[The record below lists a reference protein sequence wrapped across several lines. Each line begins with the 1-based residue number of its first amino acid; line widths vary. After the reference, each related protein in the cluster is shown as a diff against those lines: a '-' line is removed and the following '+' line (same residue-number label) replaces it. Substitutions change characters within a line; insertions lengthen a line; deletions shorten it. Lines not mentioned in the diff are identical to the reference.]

1 LITPSDFQS
10 IVSGRR
16 RGVRAALMRWG
27 LRAAEAPYTLAVGWR
42 NWRFD
47 AGHAAVTRADV
58 PVVSVGNLTWGGTG
72 KTPMVE
78 WLARWF
84 TAQQVRVTIVS
95 RGYRGVDGQDNDE
108 ARELKQKLP
117 DVPHLQNPDRVSAAR
132 AEVGELASELIVLDD
147 GFQHR
152 RLARDLDIVLLDALE
167 PFGYNH
173 LVPRGTLREP
183 LSGLARADVI
193 GLTRSDM
200 VDEGIRQ
207 TVRQRAAQLS
217 PRAAWIELTHQPRS
231 LWSTTGSHLK
241 TDHLAGK
248 PIAAFSGIG
257 NPTAFRRTLV
267 ACGYQIAGFR
277 EFPDHYPYGHADV
290 EALGAWVRTL
300 PSIKAV
306 VCTDKDLVK
315 IGVDHLGT
323 VPLLALSIRIQVIR
337 GLDEFEGRLQAL
349 LGREKRGVMNDE

>member
-10 IVSGRR
+10 IVSGHR
-16 RGVRAALMRWG
+16 RGVGAALMRWG

-47 AGHAAVTRADV
+47 AGHAAVARVDV

-84 TAQQVRVTIVS
+84 TERNVRVTIVS

-117 DVPHLQNPDRVSAAR
+117 GVPHLQNPDRVSAAR
-132 AEVGELASELIVLDD
+132 AAVTGLASELIVLDD

-183 LSGLARADVI
+183 PSGLARADVI

-200 VDEGIRQ
+200 VDEGIRR
-207 TVRQRAAQLS
+207 TVRERAAQLS

-231 LWSTTGSHLK
+231 LWSITGSRFEI
-241 TDHLAGK
+241 DYLAGK
-248 PIAAFSGIG
+248 SIAAFSGIG

-267 ACGYQIAGFR
+267 ACGYRIAGFQ
-277 EFPDHYPYGHADV
+277 EYPDHYAYSVADV
-290 EALGAWVRTL
+290 ESLGAWVRTL
-300 PSIKAV
+300 PAIKAV

-315 IGVDHLGT
+315 MGVDRLGA
-323 VPLLALSIRIQVIR
+323 VPLLALSIRIHVTR
-337 GLDEFEGRLQAL
+337 GLDELVGRLQSVLARA
-349 LGREKRGVMNDE
+349 RET